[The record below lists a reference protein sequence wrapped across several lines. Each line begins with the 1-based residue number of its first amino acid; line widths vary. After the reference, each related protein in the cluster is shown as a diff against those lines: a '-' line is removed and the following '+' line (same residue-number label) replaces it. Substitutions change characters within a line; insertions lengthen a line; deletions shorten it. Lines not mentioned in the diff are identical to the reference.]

1 METNK
6 DSEMLGTAP
15 VGSLLAKLAAPAII
29 AQIVNMLYNMVDRIY
44 IGHIPGDGA
53 LALTGIGLTIPI
65 IMLTSAFSS
74 LIGMGG
80 APRASIKMGEK
91 KNDEAERI
99 LGNCVTA
106 LIIISIV
113 MSASIYAFRE
123 PLLYLF
129 GASDITIEYAL
140 KYLNIYLL
148 GTIFVQFSL
157 GLNPFIS
164 AQGFAKT
171 GMITVVIGAV
181 LNIILDP
188 VFIYLFD
195 MGIAGAALA
204 TIISQAVSCIWVLR
218 FLTGEKT
225 VLKIKKENLKLD
237 RKIVLPVMA
246 LGLSPF
252 IMQSTESLLN
262 IVFNSSLQ
270 KYGGDIY
277 VGAMTILA
285 TVMQLILFPLM
296 GLTQGAQPIIGYNFG
311 AGQFKRVKKTFRLL
325 LIISIV
331 FTGILWLTVLFKPD
345 ILILIFTKDPEL
357 IEATRQYMPVYLG
370 AVIVMGA
377 QVACQQTFIS
387 VGQAKISIFLAVLRK
402 LILLIPLI
410 YILPNFIEE
419 KVFAV
424 FLAEPISD
432 VIAALTTVITFAIAF
447 NKLIKEREERNVLT
461 KS

>member
-1 METNK
+1 
-6 DSEMLGTAP
+6 MLGTAP

-129 GASDITIEYAL
+129 GASDTTIEYAL